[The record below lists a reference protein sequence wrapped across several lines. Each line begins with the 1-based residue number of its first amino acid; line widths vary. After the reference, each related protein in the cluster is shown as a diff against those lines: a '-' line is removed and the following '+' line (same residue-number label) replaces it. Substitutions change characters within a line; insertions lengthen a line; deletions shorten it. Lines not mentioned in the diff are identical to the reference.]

1 MGPHFF
7 LAQVFLLR
15 AGDFKSTCA
24 VVQRHLRGSV
34 YQALSSLTGNPFALS
49 LVHPAAKKSLGPMN
63 FDAKLAVSPA
73 GERGGR
79 LLVMLWAVHKG
90 SFRGAAH

>member
-1 MGPHFF
+1 
-7 LAQVFLLR
+7 
-15 AGDFKSTCA
+15 
-24 VVQRHLRGSV
+24 LRGSA

-49 LVHPAAKKSLGPMN
+49 LVHPAAKKSLGLMN

-79 LLVMLWAVHKG
+79 LLLMPWAAHKG
-90 SFRGAAH
+90 SVRGAAH